1 MCVPLVATYKTK
13 NLTPY
18 HLGRLTAYLTVGT
31 AIYFI
36 GEIAL
41 RNQWL
46 WLAWGLLFLG
56 YFIKVSKDEFLSHH
70 CCIKKTVPQKRVSSL
85 ALFGFLNGLLPCAWL
100 FLILITL
107 SKIQSLFLFYIF
119 IVIFWVGTIP
129 VFSVINLTHHLTS
142 KYFPRLRSLVFNRKL
157 FFIIYLSIAI
167 YALTLHFKTP
177 LKHEAEISPSSLI
190 CT

>member
-1 MCVPLVATYKTK
+1 MCVPLVATYKTG

-18 HLGRLTAYLTVGT
+18 HLGRLSAYLLVGT
-31 AIYFI
+31 IIYFI

-41 RNQWL
+41 RHQWL
-46 WLAWGLLFLG
+46 WLVWGLIFLA
-56 YFIKVSKDEFLSHH
+56 YFIKVSKDEFLSHK
-70 CCIKKTVPQKRVSSL
+70 CCTKKMPPKRVSSL

-100 FLILITL
+100 FLILVTL
-107 SKIQSLFLFYIF
+107 SKIQNLPLFYVF

-129 VFSVINLTHHLTS
+129 VFSVINLTQRYAN
-142 KYFPRLRSLVFNRKL
+142 KYFPRLKSVMGNRKL
-157 FFIIYLSIAI
+157 FFIIYLMIAV

-177 LKHEAEISPSSLI
+177 IKSESVINPSSLL